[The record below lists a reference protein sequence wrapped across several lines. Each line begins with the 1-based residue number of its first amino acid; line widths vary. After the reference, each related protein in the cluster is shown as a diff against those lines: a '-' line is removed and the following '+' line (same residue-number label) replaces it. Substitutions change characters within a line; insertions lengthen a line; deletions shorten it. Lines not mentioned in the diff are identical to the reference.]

1 MQENKAKHHKSNKM
15 ARTNA
20 HLSIIT
26 LNINGLN
33 LLIKK
38 AQTSRLHQKGGTI
51 YLLPLRDTTKYKS
64 QTLP

>member
-1 MQENKAKHHKSNKM
+1 MQEDKAKHHKSNKM

-20 HLSIIT
+20 QLSIIT

-38 AQTSRLHQKGGTI
+38 AQTSGLHQKGGTI
-51 YLLPLRDTTKYKS
+51 YLLPLRDTPKYKS